1 MIIFFVHYIN
11 VALHWAALYSFWIKG
26 CELLAI
32 CIVTMRSWLGV
43 PGQLV
48 LAADEMHLINLPY
61 LQSGNRV
68 EESKQE
74 KELK

>member
-1 MIIFFVHYIN
+1 M
-11 VALHWAALYSFWIKG
+11 SMGIKW

-32 CIVTMRSWLGV
+32 CIVTIRYWLGV

-61 LQSGNRV
+61 LQFGNRV

-74 KELK
+74 KELI